1 VLGVGRSQ
9 LDEEKFRDMLRDGTE
24 RSVMTKIRDQQDK
37 RNALKP
43 TSETKSKERHE
54 RDTDSAKEQ
63 NESEVAP
70 DPKKKRR
77 EDVNQAAFRVVR
89 ETTEKD

>member
-1 VLGVGRSQ
+1 
-9 LDEEKFRDMLRDGTE
+9 
-24 RSVMTKIRDQQDK
+24 MTKIRDQQDK

-63 NESEVAP
+63 NESEAAP
-70 DPKKKRR
+70 APIKKGR
-77 EDVNQAAFRVVR
+77 EDFSQAAVR
-89 ETTEKD
+89 IVLEATEKK